1 MTYDVFISYKNSG
14 KNGKP
19 TPDAAAARKVHDALK
34 AKGIK
39 AFFSEESLAE
49 KGQGHFGKSIESA
62 LDSARVLILVAS
74 CREHIEST
82 WVESEWDSFLQ
93 DVRSGNKDG
102 ELFIFNCGDLK
113 TAELPLFLRRQQMFQ
128 EAGLDK
134 MLTFVGSA
142 MSPLPTLNDLIALSL
157 HCLRPEKNE
166 DKVYLVT
173 VQQGSSAST
182 RNVAAHWGARSSK
195 RLSSQLKAI
204 NVTVE
209 AALEEVEKAKQ
220 EKQRGGYD
228 PASHVKLLT
237 PEAWSFLSASLGL
250 AEAPAREKKP
260 APAPKRVAP
269 KVSDAAAADPVP
281 IKKTGAGSKK
291 PQSKVAPAPLVAAP
305 VKAAA
310 KGKPAARATVPAEPA
325 ALAPVQLEAK
335 PQPTA
340 SAKRLAKPAVVVEPA
355 STKAKPAKSAKA
367 VERPVVAAAPVKPA
381 AKGKPMRVQ
390 APEVPVA
397 VEAVIGLA
405 NPAVKPRAV
414 KSVTVAAATAPAVEP
429 VAISVPVKAKPA
441 AAGKVPRTTKTPTA
455 AASAPAKAI
464 GAAPQAIKTVCI
476 SGKLPSGSKKADYAA
491 PLRAA
496 GYELVDDVVKGLSYL
511 VLADPAVVTG
521 KSAKA
526 RSLGVELLSEDQLKA
541 MIQ

>member
-1 MTYDVFISYKNSG
+1 MTYDVFISFKNSG

-74 CREHIEST
+74 CREHIESK
-82 WVESEWDSFLQ
+82 WVETEWDSFLQ
-93 DVRSGNKDG
+93 DVRSGNKEG

-113 TAELPLFLRRQQMFQ
+113 PAELPMFLRRQQMFP
-128 EAGLDK
+128 ESSLDK

-142 MSPLPTLNDLIALSL
+142 MSPLPTLNDLIELSL
-157 HCLRPEKNE
+157 HCFRPEKNE

-173 VQQGSSAST
+173 VQQGASAST

-209 AALEEVEKAKQ
+209 AAHEEVEKAKQ
-220 EKQRGGYD
+220 EKHRGGYA
-228 PASHVKLLT
+228 PASHVNLLT
-237 PEAWSFLSASLGL
+237 SEAWSVLSASLGL
-250 AEAPAREKKP
+250 AEAPAREKKTG
-260 APAPKRVAP
+260 AAPKKGTA
-269 KVSDAAAADPVP
+269 KLSATATADAVPVKQTAADN
-281 IKKTGAGSKK
+281 KK
-291 PQSKVAPAPLVAAP
+291 PPAKLAPAPLVAATL
-305 VKAAA
+305 KAAA
-310 KGKPAARATVPAEPA
+310 KDKPAAQAKVPAEPA
-325 ALAPVQLEAK
+325 AQEPAKLAAKTKPVAAVK
-335 PQPTA
+335 T
-340 SAKRLAKPAVVVEPA
+340 SAKPAVAESMPA
-355 STKAKPAKSAKA
+355 KAKLAKA
-367 VERPVVAAAPVKPA
+367 TKPPEPPVVAAPVKPA
-381 AKGKPMRVQ
+381 AKSKLARASAPVTPVAEAVKTPEAAAKSRAAKPTAATPETAV
-390 APEVPVA
+390 APEPIAVPA
-397 VEAVIGLA
+397 Q
-405 NPAVKPRAV
+405 
-414 KSVTVAAATAPAVEP
+414 
-429 VAISVPVKAKPA
+429 AKPA
-441 AAGKVPRTTKTPTA
+441 AATKASTALKATPI
-455 AASAPAKAI
+455 AASAPAKA
-464 GAAPQAIKTVCI
+464 ALSAPQVNKTVCI
-476 SGKLPSGSKKADYAA
+476 SGKLPSGSKKSDYAA

-526 RSLGVELLSEDQLKA
+526 KSMGVELLSEDQLKKL
-541 MIQ
+541 IS